1 MQMSRRP
8 VARGAPSSE
17 LTPNDLG
24 RLPLGALAVMGA
36 AVFTAIATEV
46 LPVGLLP
53 LMSQG
58 LGVTQARIGL
68 LVSTYAVAVAVASIP
83 LAAFLMRWPARSV
96 LVSLLLTYAL
106 SNAALAAATGYWVA
120 FGARLLGGLSHAG
133 FFSVV
138 FSAAVDLV
146 PRARAGRAV
155 AVVSAR
161 NALSLALGVPL
172 GTALGVAVGWRW
184 AFVLASLVMLAL
196 AVTVAVVLPAG
207 APPAAAEGRL
217 PVLAAIRQ
225 RRLLL
230 FATMVVVLT
239 VGHYTAYTYLTSLLS
254 GAGVAQSSVSLVLF
268 GYGAAG
274 LLGLAAAGV
283 TVDRHPRAA
292 LSAAVLLLASS
303 LFVLGLFSDR
313 LVVVVVAVALWGL
326 GFGALPTLVQ
336 AVGLQATPRSRDAAP
351 AVVNATFNI
360 GIAAGG
366 VIGGRE
372 LLVAS
377 PATLAFTGAA
387 LAALSLA
394 LLISVR
400 TPSVAAP
407 AGSGGAPAG
416 QPPNASSTASD
427 STGQA
432 CAAQS
437 SKARSDSA
445 TRPS

>member
-1 MQMSRRP
+1 MSESPSAASSDPARLP
-8 VARGAPSSE
+8 VA
-17 LTPNDLG
+17 
-24 RLPLGALAVMGA
+24 ALAVMGA

-68 LVSTYAVAVAVASIP
+68 LVSTYAVAVALTSIP
-83 LAAFLMRWPARSV
+83 LTAFLMRWPARSV
-96 LVSLLLTYAL
+96 LVGLLVTYAL
-106 SNAALAAATGYWVA
+106 SNAVLAAATDYWVA
-120 FGARLLGGLSHAG
+120 FGARLLGGLAHAG

-146 PRARAGRAV
+146 PRAMAGRAV
-155 AVVSAR
+155 AVVSAG

-184 AFVLASLVMLAL
+184 AFVLAGVVMLAL
-196 AVTVAVVLPAG
+196 AATVAMVIPG
-207 APPAAAEGRL
+207 IAPPAAAAGRL

-225 RRLLL
+225 RRLLH
-230 FATMVVVLT
+230 FAAMLTVLT

-254 GAGVAQSSVSLVLF
+254 AAGIRQGSVSLVLF

-274 LLGLAAAGV
+274 LLGLAAAGA
-283 TVDRHPRAA
+283 TVDRRPRAA
-292 LSAAVLLLASS
+292 LSAAVLLIAGCLS
-303 LFVLGLFSDR
+303 VLGVFSGR
-313 LVVVVVAVALWGL
+313 PVVVVLAVALWGL

-336 AVGLQATPRSRDAAP
+336 AVGLQATPRSPDAAP

-377 PATLAFTGAA
+377 AATLSFTGAVA
-387 LAALSLA
+387 VFLALA
-394 LLISVR
+394 LLVTTRSR
-400 TPSVAAP
+400 RGTPSAP
-407 AGSGGAPAG
+407 AASGRQRNA
-416 QPPNASSTASD
+416 QPKASSTASE
-427 STGQA
+427 STGHA
-432 CAAQS
+432 
-437 SKARSDSA
+437 
-445 TRPS
+445 

>member
-1 MQMSRRP
+1 M
-8 VARGAPSSE
+8 VSS
-17 LTPNDLG
+17 DVVG
-24 RLPLGALAVMGA
+24 LPIGALTVMGA

-53 LMSQG
+53 VMSQG

-68 LVSTYAVAVAVASIP
+68 LVSTYAVAVAVASVP
-83 LAAFLMRWPARSV
+83 LTAFLMRWPARSV
-96 LVSLLLTYAL
+96 LVGLLVTYAL
-106 SNAALAAATGYWVA
+106 SNAALAAATDYWVA

-146 PRARAGRAV
+146 PRAKAGRAL
-155 AVVSAR
+155 AVVSAG
-161 NALSLALGVPL
+161 NALSLAIGVPL

-184 AFVLASLVMLAL
+184 AFVLAGLVMLAL
-196 AVTVAVVLPAG
+196 AATVAVVIPGG
-207 APPAAAEGRL
+207 APPAAAEGRQ

-225 RRLLL
+225 RRLLR
-230 FATMVVVLT
+230 FATTLVVLT

-254 GAGVAQSSVSLVLF
+254 DAGIGQSHVSLVLF
-268 GYGAAG
+268 GYGMAG

-292 LSAAVLLLASS
+292 LSAAVLLIASC
-303 LFVLGLFSDR
+303 LFVLGLFGDR
-313 LVVVVVAVALWGL
+313 LVVTVVAVALWGL
-326 GFGALPTLVQ
+326 GFGAMPTLIQ
-336 AVGLQATPRSRDAAP
+336 AAGLQATPRSPDAAP

-377 PATLAFTGAA
+377 PASLAFTGAA
-387 LAALSLA
+387 LVSLSLA
-394 LLISVR
+394 LLVTAR
-400 TPSVAAP
+400 TPRHAP
-407 AGSGGAPAG
+407 SAGAPSG
-416 QPPNASSTASD
+416 FVGKPIPQPKASSTASERA
-427 STGQA
+427 GQA
-432 CAAQS
+432 
-437 SKARSDSA
+437 
-445 TRPS
+445 